1 MKLDFFLHCIQIT
14 KHRLSMKKYF
24 TLLRFFCCFLLAAC
38 ITNSYAQNLTDPTYL
53 KAKIAKNI
61 SRTGIPAA
69 YLDDAYISSAY
80 KDNRT
85 GIEHIYLQQS
95 FNGVEVY
102 NQIISLAFK
111 DDKLLYASGKFIK
124 GIEAKAGDATPAIS
138 AQDAVVKAAA
148 HLNLTALFT
157 NLTIKANTFGIDKKI
172 IFSDAGIA
180 KKDIQTKLYWT
191 QDSLGSLHLTW
202 NVNIDVINKPDW
214 WNVRVDAATGA
225 IVQKDNWTLYED
237 DHSEQARRE
246 AGSNK
251 ASNSADH
258 FFAPPPS
265 AVRSASYYVIPF
277 PAENINISGLTDVSN
292 PWLNAGAGNNATTY
306 GWQYDG
312 ATDYTIT
319 RGNNVYAYDDSANK
333 NKPGR
338 AVNSITPLPNLQFK
352 ATPDFAKQ
360 PFDSTNRTAN
370 TINLFYWNNLMHDVM
385 YQYGFD
391 EVSGNFQANNLSR
404 GGSGND
410 YVLAEAQDGSGTN
423 NANFSTPG
431 DGSSGRMQMYLW
443 PKAPIFTI
451 NEPASIAGN
460 YNSVEGIFSN
470 KNQLFKI
477 GAITDTVVYYNV
489 NETLGCTALPAGD
502 TSVKG
507 KIAFMFRGSCNFTVK
522 VKNAQ
527 NAGAVG
533 VIVSNNVTGDPFAMG
548 GSDTSITIPAIMV
561 SSDVGNSLNIVLRTD
576 TTVTATMAPGGIV
589 LDGDMDNGVI
599 CHEYGHG
606 VSNRLTGGP
615 ANASCLGHAEQGG
628 EGWSDYQALMMTT
641 NWATAQLTDG
651 NNARPIG
658 NYVIGE
664 ATNGTG
670 IRRYP
675 YSTNLGIDPLTYANM
690 ASNTEVHAIGEIW
703 CAALWDM
710 TWNIIQQQG
719 KIETNLYNSAG
730 NGGNAI
736 ALQLVLEGMKL
747 QPCTPG
753 FLDARNAILAADS
766 ILYGYKHKC
775 AIWNAFAGR
784 GMGVSASQGSV
795 NSATDQVAAYDA
807 PGVTLAKT
815 TEPVIAQGKV
825 TENLTVTCGCNL
837 PSGSYT
843 LTDTLPSKFTYV
855 SSTGGTL
862 QDSVVTFPL
871 SFSAPLEVKTL
882 SVTFT
887 PNVSGCN
894 IDTVVYDDRDAHTT
908 GGFTSVILQGKV
920 NWSVSTVKSYS
931 PTHSWYAKDADSA
944 TQYELLSGTFKP
956 SGLSTLSFWH
966 YVNTEYS
973 YDGGIVELQADGGN
987 WINASPYITKNG
999 YNAILNK
1006 TNANQ
1011 PQEPAFSGTP
1021 FPTFSQSLIDLSSF
1035 TDKNMTIRFRM
1046 RSDSFAGVD
1055 GWYLDNITV
1064 ANGCGGMQKI
1074 GLYNNSAKVDAF
1086 GIPTYIP
1093 SSILPLSL
1101 VSFTAV
1107 SQGNSSL
1114 LSWQTATEVNT
1125 KAFIIEVSKDGS
1137 LFAAIGSVPAKGQS
1151 ANTYTLTDLNPYK
1164 GLNYYRIKMVDRD
1177 GSFTYSPV
1185 RTVLFTGKSFIVV
1198 KPNPATNSTT
1208 VYFDKEMAVS
1218 YISITD
1224 MQGKIIKQISAKNMF
1239 GSYTLNTSDFAAGIY
1254 LIKII
1259 PVVGAPSSVKLVVQ
1273 HQ

>member
-1 MKLDFFLHCIQIT
+1 
-14 KHRLSMKKYF
+14 MKKFF
-24 TLLRFFCCFLLAAC
+24 TLHNFVSCFLLFLSFTAAY
-38 ITNSYAQNLTDPTYL
+38 SQNLTDEAAI

-61 SRTGIPAA
+61 FQTGIPAA
-69 YLDDAYISSAY
+69 YLKDAHISSAY
-80 KDNRT
+80 KDSKT
-85 GIEHIYLQQS
+85 GIEHIYLQQAYKD
-95 FNGVEVY
+95 VEVY
-102 NQIISLAFK
+102 NQIVSLAFK
-111 DDKLLYASGKFIK
+111 DDKLLYVSGKFIK
-124 GIEAKAGDATPAIS
+124 GIEARAGNEAPAIS
-138 AQDAVVKAAA
+138 AQDAVLKAAS
-148 HLNLTALFT
+148 HLNLTALLT
-157 NLTIKANTFGIDKKI
+157 NLITKTNTFAVDKKI
-172 IFSDAGIA
+172 VFSNAGIS

-214 WNVRVDAATGA
+214 WNVRVDAASGT
-225 IVQKDNWTLYED
+225 IVQKDNWTVYEND
-237 DHSEQARRE
+237 YNEK
-246 AGSNK
+246 AGSNNTTSGK
-251 ASNSADH
+251 ANH
-258 FFAPPPS
+258 FFAPPPTDVS
-265 AVRSASYYVIPF
+265 SASYYVIPF
-277 PAENINISGLTDVSN
+277 PAENKNVTGLTDVTN

-333 NKPGR
+333 NTPGR
-338 AVNSITPLPNLQFK
+338 PANSITPLPNLQFK

-360 PFDSTNRTAN
+360 PFDSVNRTAN
-370 TINLFYWNNLMHDVM
+370 VINLFYWNNLMHDVM

-404 GGSGND
+404 GGEAND

-423 NANFSTPG
+423 NANFSTPN

-443 PKAPIFTI
+443 PTAPVFSI
-451 NEPASIAGN
+451 NKPASIAGN
-460 YNSVEGIFSN
+460 YNSVESVFSTN
-470 KNQLFKI
+470 NQLFKI
-477 GAITDTVVYYNV
+477 GTITDTVVYYNV
-489 NETLGCTALPAGD
+489 NEKLGCIALPAGD

-507 KIAFMFRGSCNFTVK
+507 KIAFLYRGSCNFTVK

-527 NAGAVG
+527 NAGAIG
-533 VIVSNNVTGDPFAMG
+533 VIVANNQTGDPFAMG
-548 GSDTSITIPAIMV
+548 GTDNTITIPAVMV
-561 SSDVGNSLNIVLRTD
+561 SSDDGNLFNGVLNTD
-576 TTVTATMAPGGIV
+576 SIVTATLSPGIA
-589 LDGDMDNGVI
+589 LDGDMDNGII

-615 ANASCLGHAEQGG
+615 ANSSCLGHAEEGG
-628 EGWSDYQALMMTT
+628 EGWSDYQSLMMTT

-651 NNARPIG
+651 SKARPIG
-658 NYVIGE
+658 NYVFGE
-664 ATNGTG
+664 SQTGAG

-675 YSTNLGIDPLTYANM
+675 YSTDFGIDPLTYDDM
-690 ASNTEVHAIGEIW
+690 ASNTEVHATGEIW

-719 KIETNLYNSAG
+719 KIEPDLYNSAST
-730 NGGNAI
+730 GGNAI

-795 NSATDQVAAYDA
+795 NSATDQTAAFDV

-815 TEPVIAQGKV
+815 TEPLIAQGQV

-843 LTDTLPSKFTYV
+843 LTDTIPSQFTYV

-862 QDSVVTFPL
+862 KDSIVTFPL
-871 SFSAPLEVKTL
+871 AFSAPLEIKTL
-882 SVTFT
+882 SISFT
-887 PNVSGCN
+887 PNAAGCN
-894 IDTVVYDDRDAHTT
+894 IDTVVYDGRDAHTT
-908 GGFTSVILQGKV
+908 GGFASSTLQGNL
-920 NWSVSTVKSYS
+920 NWSVSTTKSYS
-931 PTHSWYAKDADSA
+931 PTHSWYAKDSGSA
-944 TQYELLSGTFKP
+944 TQYELQSGTFKP

-973 YDGGIVELQADGGN
+973 YDGGIVELQVDGGN

-999 YNAILNK
+999 YNAILNQ
-1006 TNANQ
+1006 TNIYQ

-1021 FPTFSQSLIDLSSF
+1021 FPTFSQSLIDMSSF
-1035 TDKNMTIRFRM
+1035 TDKNMKIRFRM
-1046 RSDSFAGVD
+1046 RSDSFASGD

-1074 GLYNNSAKVDAF
+1074 GLYNNGTMVDAF

-1093 SSILPLSL
+1093 SSVLPVSL
-1101 VSFTAV
+1101 ISFTAV

-1114 LSWQTATEVNT
+1114 LSWQTASEVNT
-1125 KAFIIEVSKDGS
+1125 KAFIIEASKDGN
-1137 LFAAIGSVPAKGQS
+1137 LFTAIGSVPAKGKA

-1164 GLNYYRIKMVDRD
+1164 GLNYYRIKMVDQN

-1185 RTVLFTGKSFIVV
+1185 RTVLFTGKSLIVV
-1198 KPNPATNSTT
+1198 KPNPAINSTT
-1208 VYFDKEMAVS
+1208 IYFDKEIAVS
-1218 YISITD
+1218 YILVTD
-1224 MQGKIIKQISAKNMF
+1224 MQGKIIKQISAKNVF
-1239 GSYTLNTSDFAAGIY
+1239 GSYTLNTSDFAAGTY

-1259 PVVGAPSSVKLVVQ
+1259 PVTGAPSSVKLVVQ